1 MHQAPTPTQIRDARK
16 AAGLTQTKAAAL
28 ISATVRAWR
37 SWESQS
43 ESTAR
48 AMPISK
54 WRLFLLLTNGH
65 NVPTFGE

>member
-1 MHQAPTPTQIRDARK
+1 MQREPTPIQIRAARK
-16 AAGLTQTKAAAL
+16 EAGLTQNEAASL